1 MMSFISILS
10 KLPVC
15 FRRKVFSPRSPRHPA
30 IAFAITLAGL
40 LALSVPVR
48 GADTRAGG
56 PQFFEKN
63 IRPLLQEYCLK
74 CHSTE
79 KHKGDLDL
87 ERFTSLNDVKRH
99 PKVWQRVV
107 EQLADNEMPPKDK
120 PQPTPAEKKRLA

>member
-1 MMSFISILS
+1 MIVIS
-10 KLPVC
+10 KLAKLAVR
-15 FRRKVFSPRSPRHPA
+15 FRREVFSPRSPRHPA
-30 IAFAITLAGL
+30 IAIAILLAGL
-40 LALSVPVR
+40 FSLSVPVS
-48 GADTRAGG
+48 GADTRAGS

-63 IRPLLQEYCLK
+63 IRPLLNEYCLK

-87 ERFTSLNDVKRH
+87 ERFSSLNEVKRH

-120 PQPTPAEKKRLA
+120 PQPTPAEKK